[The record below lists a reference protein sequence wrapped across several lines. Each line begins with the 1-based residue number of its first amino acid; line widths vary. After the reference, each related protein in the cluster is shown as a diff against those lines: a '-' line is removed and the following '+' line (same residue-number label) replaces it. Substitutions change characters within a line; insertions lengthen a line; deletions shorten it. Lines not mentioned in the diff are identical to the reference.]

1 MIKMPL
7 ARAKAAT
14 ASFPT
19 LLEDGSVFLRIRRTH
34 ATGGSNSTAEGG
46 PDDDDLLL
54 VVFVVVVVAV
64 AGDGVVAVAVAVA
77 VAGVVAGVVAV
88 AVAVAGVVA
97 GVVAVAG
104 GVVVCCGV
112 GADGV
117 SLFASAASAAAVG
130 VLGGT
135 GLLEPISFVVA
146 GDDSTSTSPPLSPTT
161 SILSSAASGT
171 LEALATVELILL
183 FLSFFLSQLIL
194 CLGMKS

>member
-19 LLEDGSVFLRIRRTH
+19 LLEEGSVFLRILRTH

-46 PDDDDLLL
+46 PEDDDLLL
-54 VVFVVVVVAV
+54 AAGVVVVDVAV
-64 AGDGVVAVAVAVA
+64 A
-77 VAGVVAGVVAV
+77 
-88 AVAVAGVVA
+88 
-97 GVVAVAG
+97 

-117 SLFASAASAAAVG
+117 SLFAAASVASAADVG

-146 GDDSTSTSPPLSPTT
+146 EDDSTSPPLSPT
-161 SILSSAASGT
+161 SILSSTASGT
-171 LEALATVELILL
+171 LEVATVELIIVCL
-183 FLSFFLSQLIL
+183 FVCFSRSLFV
-194 CLGMKS
+194 